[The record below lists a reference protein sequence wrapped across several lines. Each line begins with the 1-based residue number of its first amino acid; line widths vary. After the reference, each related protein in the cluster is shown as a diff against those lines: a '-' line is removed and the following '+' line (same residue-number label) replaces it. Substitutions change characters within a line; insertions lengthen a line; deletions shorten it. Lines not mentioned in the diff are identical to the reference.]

1 MLIFLIFK
9 KKKVCTMLTM
19 LPGQG
24 ERTDELVV
32 LIAGVVSEGRKP
44 NVFLAFT
51 CLGKASKKN
60 VFFWRS
66 LPNLFT
72 HPPQGFC

>member
-32 LIAGVVSEGRKP
+32 LIAGVVSEGEKP
-44 NVFLAFT
+44 NVFF
-51 CLGKASKKN
+51 
-60 VFFWRS
+60 
-66 LPNLFT
+66 
-72 HPPQGFC
+72 